1 MLIIMPYFF
10 LIFFFQNKEDESTEV
25 LLARSQVALFE
36 VSCAEFS
43 CIHLLPK
50 VLNTYLEHFSMM
62 STRHCGRCG
71 DQMVRVLDS
80 MLGGLSSQTDHVIV
94 LCLWAKH
101 CTFPEPLSLSQ
112 SIHAN
117 GSCKLSINVA

>member
-1 MLIIMPYFF
+1 MLIIMFYFF

-36 VSCAEFS
+36 VSCAKFS

-62 STRHCGRCG
+62 SARHCGRCG
-71 DQMVRVLDS
+71 DQMVRVLGS
-80 MLGGLSSQTDHVIV
+80 MLGGLSSQTDQVIV
-94 LCLWAKH
+94 FVGKTLYFHRA
-101 CTFPEPLSLSQ
+101 PLSTSEYT
-112 SIHAN
+112 
-117 GSCKLSINVA
+117 CKWVLVNCQ